1 MTNEQNATDGG
12 QQGAPEDAKAKF
24 REALAKKNQRNAG
37 PHEDHFG
44 GQAKAQGTHGA
55 AGGPKDFRRKTG

>member
-1 MTNEQNATDGG
+1 MTSSQNSQDSSHNS
-12 QQGAPEDAKAKF
+12 APEDVKAKF

-37 PHEDHFG
+37 PQEDHFD